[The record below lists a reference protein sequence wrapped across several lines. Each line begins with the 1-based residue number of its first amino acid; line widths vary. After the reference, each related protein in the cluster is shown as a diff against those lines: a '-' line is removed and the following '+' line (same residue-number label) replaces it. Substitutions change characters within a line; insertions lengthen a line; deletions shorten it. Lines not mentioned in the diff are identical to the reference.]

1 VTIDLFLRALLI
13 WTLIAVLEVLHGI
26 ARAKIIA
33 PKIGDLRSR
42 QVGVFSGSLLF
53 FAVTI
58 ASFDWMRISSS
69 DQAFAVGGLWL
80 LCMLALEFSVGRFVF
95 HFGWKWLFNDF
106 NFFKGR
112 LLAFGMLFLALSPY
126 LVGKIR
132 NLW

>member
-1 VTIDLFLRALLI
+1 MELYLRAFLI
-13 WTLIAVLEVLHGI
+13 WTLIAVLEVIHGI
-26 ARAKIIA
+26 LRARFIA
-33 PKIGDLRSR
+33 PMIGDLRSR

-53 FAVTI
+53 FAVTL
-58 ASFDWMRISSS
+58 ASFDWMRIDSSE
-69 DQAFAVGGLWL
+69 QAFAVGGLWL
-80 LCMLALEFSVGRFVF
+80 LCMLVLEFSVGRFVF

-112 LLAFGMLFLALSPY
+112 LLAFGMVFLALSPY